1 MGKALDIIL
10 AEPWLIAP
18 QALEQIMAIAQR
30 QGEDVEALAARLG
43 RPLDNAHAAEIRGD
57 TAVIPV
63 RGPIMRYSNLF
74 TQISG
79 ATSLEL
85 LAKDFTAAL
94 DNPQVARIV
103 LDIDSP
109 GGQANGISEFA
120 GMVRSAGKP
129 VTAYIGGMGASAA
142 YWVAAAA
149 HRIVASDT
157 ASLGSIGVVGTFRPD
172 SSGAVKVISSQS
184 PLKQAGPETEVGR
197 AELQRVIDDLAA
209 VFVTRVASFRGVP
222 ESKVLTDFGRGG
234 LLIGEKAVAAD
245 MADAIGTLE
254 GVIAG
259 LENTPAP
266 PMRSD
271 DLRAEIDRARQR
283 QAEHTPSRRGQV
295 PPAANTTLENTHMI
309 DMETLEAEIL
319 AAGLDAEAV
328 EQRVSEEWHRNQ
340 SMREEFGEKQTAV
353 SYFTAV
359 ALGRARRLGKPGGQ
373 SRGRV

>member
-1 MGKALDIIL
+1 MGKALDVIA
-10 AEPWLIAP
+10 AEPWLITP
-18 QALEQIMAIAQR
+18 QGLEQIMAIAQR
-30 QGEDVEALAARLG
+30 QGEDLEALAARLG

-74 TQISG
+74 TQVSG

-85 LAKDFTAAL
+85 LAKDFAAAL

-120 GMVRSAGKP
+120 GMVRNAAKP
-129 VTAYIGGMGASAA
+129 VTAYVGGVGASAA

-149 HRIVASDT
+149 HWIVASDT
-157 ASLGSIGVVGTFRPD
+157 AALGSIGVVGTFRPD
-172 SSGAVKVISSQS
+172 NSGAIKVISSQS
-184 PLKQAGPETEVGR
+184 PLKQADPTTEAGM
-197 AELQRVIDDLAA
+197 AEMQRVIDDLAA
-209 VFVTRVASFRGVP
+209 VFVTRVASLRGVP

-234 LLIGEKAVAAD
+234 LLIGEKAVAAG
-245 MADAIGTLE
+245 MADAVGTLE

-259 LENTPAP
+259 NSNTP
-266 PMRSD
+266 MRTGDS

-283 QAEHTPSRRGQV
+283 QIEHTPSRSGKV
-295 PPAANTTLENTHMI
+295 PPPALTTLENPQMI
-309 DMETLEAEIL
+309 DMDTLEAEIL

-328 EQRVSEEWHRNQ
+328 EQRVGEEWQHNQ
-340 SMREEFGEKQTAV
+340 PMREEFGDKQTAT
-353 SYFTAV
+353 SYFQAV
-359 ALGRARRLGKPGGQ
+359 AHGRLRRLGKPGGM